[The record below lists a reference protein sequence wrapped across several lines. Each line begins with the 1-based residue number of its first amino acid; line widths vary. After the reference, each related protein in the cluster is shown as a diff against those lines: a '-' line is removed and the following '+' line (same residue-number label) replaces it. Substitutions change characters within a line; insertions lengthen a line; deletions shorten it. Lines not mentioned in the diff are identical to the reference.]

1 MENTNRRALR
11 PQIRARGREQV
22 FYRFFLP
29 IAVVANLALGIFIL
43 AGLNPTGWVS
53 WLEVGTGALCCLI
66 AGWLAA
72 AAWSKTY
79 WGRAMANQVA
89 TWRRIA
95 ETFFVWIEDTPI
107 DDEALLRLKSSLDEV
122 VPEATRR

>member
-1 MENTNRRALR
+1 MR
-11 PQIRARGREQV
+11 PQLRAKGREQL
-22 FYRFFLP
+22 FYRVFLP
-29 IAVVANLALGIFIL
+29 VAVVANLVLGLFIL
-43 AGLNPTGWVS
+43 SGLNPTGWVA

-89 TWRRIA
+89 VWRQIA

-107 DDEALLRLKSSLDEV
+107 EDEALLRLKSSLDEV
-122 VPEATRR
+122 VPESSRR